1 MILLVN
7 MYYSTTTSLVVV
19 VLFKVSVFTVMKE
32 NMQLQYILSVVINKQ
47 KVPLSGL
54 LVS

>member
-1 MILLVN
+1 
-7 MYYSTTTSLVVV
+7 MYYSTTTSLG
-19 VLFKVSVFTVMKE
+19 LTQFKVSVFTVMKE